1 MIQAQTLGFLKELVD
16 NNNREWFQVNK
27 ERYDKAREN
36 LINLTT
42 DLIAK
47 IHQVDPGV
55 SADLDPKKS
64 VMRIY
69 RDIRF
74 SKNKTPYKNN
84 FGVSIP
90 SHGAKL
96 GGVEYYL
103 QIQPGKSFIAGGYWM
118 PEAEHLR
125 AIRQEIDYNAADLKK
140 VIDEPGFVE
149 LFGEFR
155 KQDSLK
161 TVPRDYSADN
171 ENIALLKLK
180 SFIVMHQLTDKE
192 IQSPKAAEIIINA
205 CSKLYPLNVFL
216 KNAIGQTN
224 IQS

>member
-1 MIQAQTLGFLKELVD
+1 MIQPQTLEFLKELED
-16 NNNREWFQVNK
+16 NNNREWFQANK
-27 ERYDKAREN
+27 ERYESAREN
-36 LINLTT
+36 LIDFTAGIITGLH
-42 DLIAK
+42 K
-47 IHQVDPGV
+47 IDPGV
-55 SADLDPKKS
+55 NGDLDAKKC

-90 SHGAKL
+90 ASGLKL

-103 QIQPGKSFIAGGYWM
+103 HVQPGKSFIAGGYWM
-118 PEAEHLR
+118 PEPEHLK

-140 VIDEPGFVE
+140 TIDDKEFIK

-155 KQDSLK
+155 KQDQLK

-171 ENIALLKLK
+171 ENIDLLKLK
-180 SFIVMHQLTDKE
+180 SFIVSHQLTDKE
-192 IQSPKAAEIIINA
+192 LMNTKATDLIVNT
-205 CSKLYPLNVFL
+205 CSKILPLNVFL
-216 KNAIGQTN
+216 KNAIA
-224 IQS
+224 

>member
-1 MIQAQTLGFLKELVD
+1 MIQAQTLDFLKELVD
-16 NNNREWFQVNK
+16 NNNREWFQANK

-36 LINLTT
+36 LIELTT
-42 DLIAK
+42 SLISK
-47 IHQVDPGV
+47 VHQVDPGV

-90 SHGAKL
+90 SHGLKL

-118 PEAEHLR
+118 PEAEHLK

-140 VIDEPGFVE
+140 IIDEPGFVK

-155 KQDSLK
+155 KQEQLK

-171 ENIALLKLK
+171 ENIELLKLK
-180 SFIVMHQLTDKE
+180 SFIVFHPLTDKE
-192 IQSPKAAEIIINA
+192 VQSATAANDIA
-205 CSKLYPLNVFL
+205 GLCSKIYPLNVFL
-216 KNAIGQTN
+216 KNAIG
-224 IQS
+224 